1 MLVRGFKNNYMKNK
15 NKAKA
20 IMFVGTGSN
29 TGKSIFTAAMCRIL
43 KNYGYK
49 VAPFKAQNMAL
60 NSYVTL
66 DGMEIGRAQAFQAY
80 AAGLNPDVRMNPVL
94 LKPAADNLSQ
104 VILMGKPLGNYQALN
119 YYELRKKLKRIIHSA
134 YDSLANEYDIIVLE
148 GAGSPAEI
156 NLYKYDMV
164 NMSMAN
170 YANADTYLIG
180 DIDKGG
186 VFASLKGTL
195 DLLSINHRRLIKG
208 MIINKFR
215 GDIKLLYP
223 AFDMF
228 KKYYKI
234 PFIGTVPF
242 YHNLNVDE
250 EDSVSINKNINSI
263 SNNKNIVNIGIL
275 YLPHISNFTDYD
287 AFKYEEDV
295 HISYVTESA
304 HIHNYDC
311 IIIPGT
317 KTTANDFEY
326 LNKSGFVKEINNYI
340 KNKKIIIGLCGGLQM
355 LGKEIIDNAQ
365 IESGYKKKKLLGLLN
380 IKTVLKPEKKLL
392 QISKNILFNNNS
404 YCIKGYEIHNGE
416 SDIEENEPFN
426 LKENIMGTYIHGIFD
441 NDKFRRA
448 FINYLRCK
456 KNLFPIKKIINIEKI
471 KEKEIN
477 NLALHIEKNI
487 DMNYILNN
495 LR

>member
-1 MLVRGFKNNYMKNK
+1 MKIKNN
-15 NKAKA
+15 AKA

-29 TGKSIFTAAMCRIL
+29 TGKSIFTAALCRIL
-43 KNYGYK
+43 KNSGYK
-49 VAPFKAQNMAL
+49 TAPFKAQNMAL
-60 NSYVTL
+60 NSYVTS
-66 DGMEIGRAQAFQAY
+66 DGLEIGRAQAFQAF
-80 AAGLNPDVRMNPVL
+80 AAGLKPDVRMNPVL

-104 VILMGKPLGNYQALN
+104 VIVMGKPLGNYQALN

-134 YDSLANEYDIIVLE
+134 YDSLASEYDIIVLE

-164 NMSMAN
+164 NMSMAS

-195 DLLSINHRRLIKG
+195 DLLNNNHKKLIKG
-208 MIINKFR
+208 LIINKFR
-215 GDIKLLYP
+215 GDINLLYP

-242 YHNLNVDE
+242 NHNLNVEE

-263 SNNKNIVNIGIL
+263 SYHKNTVNIGII

-287 AFKYEEDV
+287 AYKYEDDV
-295 HISYVTESA
+295 HVSYITA
-304 HIHNYDC
+304 AKHIQNYDC

-317 KTTANDFEY
+317 KTTAKDFDY
-326 LNKSGFVKEINNYI
+326 LSKSGFVKEIKIFLKNNKTI
-340 KNKKIIIGLCGGLQM
+340 VGVCGGFQM
-355 LGKEIIDNAQ
+355 LGKEIIDNDK
-365 IESGYKKKKLLGLLN
+365 IESKYKKKKLLNFLN
-380 IKTVLKPEKKLL
+380 FKTVIKPEKKLI
-392 QISKNILFNNNS
+392 QISKNIFFNNIS
-404 YCIKGYEIHNGE
+404 YSIKGYEIHNGE
-416 SDIEENEPFN
+416 SNIDKDEKFDF
-426 LKENIMGTYIHGIFD
+426 KENIMGTYIHGIFD

-456 KNLFPIKKIINIEKI
+456 KNLLPLKKIINYKKI
-471 KEKEIN
+471 TEQEIN
-477 NLALHIEKNI
+477 NLASHISDNI
-487 DMNYILNN
+487 DINYILKN